1 MHAQEKADEHIHTS
15 TPWPLAAAIFSAE
28 EKPGQNGRRLTLRA
42 IGGIG
47 AVEGSPVTGAMLIHY
62 DGAAGNN
69 PRFWD
74 DVEAVLEYH
83 HLHHDAPQPGHALR
97 ARPPGRQTVD
107 PGPAS
112 SGWPKQFGRGH
123 GRGSLVLSGAPV
135 RSRLAQFV
143 DQHRQDGA

>member
-1 MHAQEKADEHIHTS
+1 M
-15 TPWPLAAAIFSAE
+15 AAVCDA
-28 EKPGQNGRRLTLRA
+28 LRA

-112 SGWPKQFGRGH
+112 AAG
-123 GRGSLVLSGAPV
+123 LSSSAGAMV
-135 RSRLAQFV
+135 VAALF
-143 DQHRQDGA
+143 

>member
-1 MHAQEKADEHIHTS
+1 MNTS
-15 TPWPLAAAIFSAE
+15 PLPHPGRLRLRFSLLKKNPARMAAVCDA
-28 EKPGQNGRRLTLRA
+28 LRA

-83 HLHHDAPQPGHALR
+83 HLHHDAR
-97 ARPPGRQTVD
+97 
-107 PGPAS
+107 
-112 SGWPKQFGRGH
+112 
-123 GRGSLVLSGAPV
+123 
-135 RSRLAQFV
+135 RSRATRSALGRLAASLLTQALL
-143 DQHRQDGA
+143 QRLAGSSAGAMVVAALF